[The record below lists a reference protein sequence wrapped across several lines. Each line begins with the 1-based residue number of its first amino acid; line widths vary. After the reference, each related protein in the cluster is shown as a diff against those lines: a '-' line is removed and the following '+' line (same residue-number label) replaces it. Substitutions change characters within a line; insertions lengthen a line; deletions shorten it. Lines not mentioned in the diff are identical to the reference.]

1 MDTLALPSVI
11 PVFGT
16 SEGTVGERSPSIEGR
31 RLWNLLFAQY
41 SGSII
46 LLVDERDDKEHIEHW
61 LKVEGFKPSMID
73 YAHDNEPRSKVQAA
87 ARLRNAFGALHWF
100 VDIDPHSA
108 QLAIEEGLPTL
119 ITVAPSVP
127 RSEWRTDKEQATRP
141 WASLVSEIERQKL
154 MRSEANWGEKE

>member
-1 MDTLALPSVI
+1 MDTLALPANN
-11 PVFGT
+11 PVFGST
-16 SEGTVGERSPSIEGR
+16 KANVAERPPSIEGR

-46 LLVDERDDKEHIEHW
+46 LLVDKRDDQEHVEHW
-61 LKVEGFKPSMID
+61 LRVEGFKPSMID

-87 ARLRNAFGALHWF
+87 ARIRNAFGNLHWF

-119 ITVAPSVP
+119 VTVAPSVP
-127 RSEWRTDKEQATRP
+127 RAEWRTDKEQENRP
-141 WASLVSEIERQKL
+141 WASLVAEIERQKL
-154 MRSEANWGEKE
+154 MRAEANWGERE

>member
-1 MDTLALPSVI
+1 MILITMDTLALPAD
-11 PVFGT
+11 T
-16 SEGTVGERSPSIEGR
+16 MGERAPSIEGR

-46 LLVDERDDKEHIEHW
+46 LIADERVETDHLEHW
-61 LKVEGFKPSMID
+61 LKSEGFKPSMID

-87 ARLRNAFGALHWF
+87 ARLRNAFGNLHWF

-119 ITVAPSVP
+119 ITIAPSVP
-127 RSEWRTDKEQATRP
+127 RAEWRTDREQETRP
-141 WASLVSEIERQKL
+141 WASLVEEIERQKL
-154 MRSEANWGEKE
+154 MRAEATWREKE